1 MTELSRRHILTGA
14 TASVALAPFAAPS
27 VHAAA
32 LLSGKQAPSFY
43 RSKLGDFEITVVSDG
58 ARAIPLPATFVRN
71 ISNEQVLAAAEAAY
85 MPKGSIIAPF
95 NPIVVNTGAKLVLID
110 TGYGPGLGPT
120 VGLLPL
126 TLAAAGIDPKA
137 VDIVLISHMHGDHI
151 LGLKTPDGAL
161 AFPNAEIKVPSVD
174 WAFWM
179 NDDNMSRRR
188 RASPR
193 RRSGLIARFFP
204 ISRTRS
210 RATTGARRSLPASPR
225 SNPAATRP
233 GTPRSSSPQGQDGCF
248 SRATSPTYPSCSCA
262 IPTGRSCSIMSRR
275 RRCKPA
281 GASTTWLR
289 PRRSLF
295 AAITFRSPDSVISR
309 RPASL
314 GAGGLESGAL
324 STISWAAKAA
334 PRLIES
340 KDRGAG
346 DPPSP

>member
-14 TASVALAPFAAPS
+14 AAAAAIVPFAAPS
-27 VHAAA
+27 AHAAA
-32 LLSGKQAPSFY
+32 PLSGKQAPSFY

-161 AFPNAEIKVPSVD
+161 AFPNAEIKVVHKDVVRVQSQD
-174 WAFWM
+174 FFQ
-179 NDDNMSRRR
+179 
-188 RASPR
+188 PR
-193 RRSGLIARFFP
+193 GQGDAIRLGP
-204 ISRTRS
+204 GGRS
-210 RATTGARRSLPASPR
+210 RHHRGRIQRPHARPHLVRHRVGIGPAVLP
-225 SNPAATRP
+225 
-233 GTPRSSSPQGQDGCF
+233 
-248 SRATSPTYPSCSCA
+248 
-262 IPTGRSCSIMSRR
+262 GRRHQR
-275 RRCKPA
+275 A
-281 GASTTWLR
+281 GAV
-289 PRRSLF
+289 P
-295 AAITFRSPDSVISR
+295 AQSR
-309 RPASL
+309 L
-314 GAGGLESGAL
+314 
-324 STISWAAKAA
+324 
-334 PRLIES
+334 
-340 KDRGAG
+340 AG
-346 DPPSP
+346 DVRP

>member
-14 TASVALAPFAAPS
+14 AAAAAIVPFAAPS
-27 VHAAA
+27 AHAAA
-32 LLSGKQAPSFY
+32 PLSGKQAPSFY

-151 LGLKTPDGAL
+151 LGLKTSDGAL
-161 AFPNAEIKVPSVD
+161 AFPNAEIKVPAVD

-179 NDDNMSRRR
+179 NDDNMSKAPEGFTKTSFGFNRKIFSNLADKVTRYDWGQEVAPGITAVESSGHTPGHTSFVIASGSGRLFFQGDVTNVPELFLRNPDWQVMFDHEPEKAVQTRRR
-188 RASPR
+188 IYDMASAEKI
-193 RRSGLIARFFP
+193 L
-204 ISRTRS
+204 
-210 RATTGARRSLPASPR
+210 
-225 SNPAATRP
+225 
-233 GTPRSSSPQGQDGCF
+233 
-248 SRATSPTYPSCSCA
+248 
-262 IPTGRSCSIMSRR
+262 
-275 RRCKPA
+275 
-281 GASTTWLR
+281 
-289 PRRSLF
+289 
-295 AAITFRSPDSVISR
+295 V
-309 RPASL
+309 
-314 GAGGLESGAL
+314 
-324 STISWAAKAA
+324 
-334 PRLIES
+334 
-340 KDRGAG
+340 
-346 DPPSP
+346 